1 MDIALDAHVECTDG
15 RIGRLENVILNPVS
29 GKVTH
34 LVVWKT
40 DLPNTNTRKL
50 VPEHSIG
57 DSSHD
62 RIQLT
67 LTGAQFD
74 RLPDFIHAEILSSLE
89 VLQMATLVNAHPSV
103 PPTSVIV
110 QTEAIPGGELA
121 VRKGTK
127 VHASDGH
134 VGRVDDFLIE
144 KKDGRITHIV
154 LREGHFWGKR
164 DIAVP
169 ASQVDRY
176 EGDCLHLK
184 LDKKAV
190 EQLPSFD
197 VG

>member
-1 MDIALDAHVECTDG
+1 MDIALDAHVDCTDG

-50 VPEHSIG
+50 APEHRIQ

-62 RIQLT
+62 TIQLT
-67 LTGAQFD
+67 ITRAQFD
-74 RLPDFIHAEILSSLE
+74 ELPDFIHAELFSALE

-110 QTEAIPGGELA
+110 QTEAVPGGEVA

-144 KKDGRITHIV
+144 KKDGRITHVV
-154 LREGHFWGKR
+154 LREGHLWGKR

-176 EGDCLHLK
+176 EDDCLHLK
-184 LDKKAV
+184 LDRKTI